1 MAKLG
6 EYGDKLET
14 MTAQEVFD
22 VACDHLLTQM
32 KQSVEYIYDINE
44 GIAKCLYDGGD
55 DICCAAAPFIKGY
68 NEGMEGKGWSA
79 ISHTNL
85 HGELISGLQRLH
97 DEDDLGEWAQVLKE
111 IAVSQKL
118 TFPVILKD
126 SLEN

>member
-14 MTAQEVFD
+14 MTAQEVFN

-32 KQSVEYIYDINE
+32 KQSVDPSE
-44 GIAKCLYDGGD
+44 GLTCLYDGGD
-55 DICCAAAPFIKGY
+55 GICCAAAPFIKGY
-68 NEGMEGKGWSA
+68 NEGMEGKGWLA

-85 HGELISGLQRLH
+85 HEELIADLQQLH
-97 DEDDLGEWAQVLKE
+97 DEIDPKEWAQGLND

-126 SLEN
+126 RLIN

>member
-6 EYGDKLET
+6 EYGNKLET
-14 MTAQEVFD
+14 MTAQEVFN

-55 DICCAAAPFIKGY
+55 ICCAAAPFIKDY
-68 NEGMEGKGWSA
+68 NEGMEDKGWRA
-79 ISHTNL
+79 ISHTDL
-85 HGELISGLQRLH
+85 HGDLIVDLQRLH
-97 DEDDLGEWAQVLKE
+97 DGEDPDKWAQCLKD

-118 TFPVILKD
+118 TLPAILKD